1 MARETW
7 QEKHG
12 KRNMARETWQ
22 EECGDRNVAG
32 EIVKKMANNNRT

>member
-1 MARETW
+1 
-7 QEKHG
+7 
-12 KRNMARETWQ
+12 MARETWQ